1 MRPINN
7 FFNKTEEFMQPLK
20 EILKEYKVVQNLK
33 DLKKL
38 YLSNILLLPRAMNL
52 CILIIGMITRTKM
65 TIIPAIEPNRIV
77 DAYGNICIFSFIFV
91 LGAQLSI
98 FHILSYI
105 GIPFY
110 NITTRLGIGFM
121 YDIACDSIM
130 VSIWIGMKNEFFF
143 ER

>member
-20 EILKEYKVVQNLK
+20 KILNEYKAVQNLK
-33 DLKKL
+33 D
-38 YLSNILLLPRAMNL
+38 
-52 CILIIGMITRTKM
+52 LIIGMITRTKM